1 MQQIDFHF
9 NVANRS
15 LYACRL
21 LKKVTGMGL
30 TSAVWSSSESFL
42 SCVYDDLWRFEDLT
56 FIAHAWA
63 GSQWEAQAPVVF
75 STDIH
80 ALGARS
86 VIVLLDENV
95 PDNWQHELERF
106 ERVIDIVSTNPT
118 ELQNSRQRY
127 RVYHAAGIA
136 LKAYDRSKG

>member
-30 TSAVWSSSESFL
+30 ASAVWSSNEGFL
-42 SCVYDDLWRFEDLT
+42 SRVYDDLWRFEDLT
-56 FIAHAWA
+56 FISHAWA
-63 GSQWEAQAPVVF
+63 GSQWETDAAVVF
-75 STDIH
+75 STDIS
-80 ALGARS
+80 ALAARS
-86 VIVLLDENV
+86 VIVLLDECV
-95 PDNWQHELERF
+95 PENWQQELQRF
-106 ERVIDIVSTNPT
+106 ERVIDIVSTNPS

>member
-30 TSAVWSSSESFL
+30 KATVWSTNQAFL
-42 SCVYDDLWRFEDLT
+42 SRVYDDLWRFEDLT
-56 FIAHAWA
+56 FIPHAWA
-63 GSQWEAQAPVVF
+63 GSMWEAEAAVVF
-75 STDIH
+75 ADHIEGLPTRD
-80 ALGARS
+80 
-86 VIVLLDENV
+86 VIVLLDEDV
-95 PDNWQHELERF
+95 PHDWEQQLARF
-106 ERVIDIVSTNPT
+106 ERVIDIVSTNPE
-118 ELQNSRQRY
+118 ELQHSRQRY
-127 RVYHAAGIA
+127 RIYHAAGIT